1 VRLNRRYVKVEISD
15 IESLREVVTGALD
28 ADSTDNFDYRLVR
41 LALPPVHA
49 MARLY
54 FRAEV
59 HGLDRV
65 PDGPAMLVGNHNA
78 GITFLE
84 PFMMADIWYRLHGER
99 DPLFFLA
106 HDAMVKIPLLRNV
119 LLKFGCVRASKAN
132 SMKIFDA
139 GRKLVVFPGG
149 NYEAFRKFSDRHTV
163 DFGGHKGF
171 ARLAV
176 ETDVPVV
183 PMLSIGGHETFFV
196 LCRGERLAKLTRADK
211 ILRSRSFPVAVALP
225 WGMMIGP
232 FFHFPLPAKCT
243 VEFGEPFRPSEITRD
258 DATDEKIDAVYD
270 EAIGRIQAMMDEQ
283 ATKRTHPV
291 IG

>member
-1 VRLNRRYVKVEISD
+1 MKVSD
-15 IESLREVVTGALD
+15 MASLGEVMTGALD

-41 LALPPVHA
+41 LALPTVHA
-49 MARLY
+49 IARLY
-54 FRAEV
+54 FRADV
-59 HGLDRV
+59 QGLDRV

-84 PFMMADIWYRLHGER
+84 PFMMADMWYRLHGES

-119 LLKFGCVRASKAN
+119 LLKFGCVRASKEN

-149 NYEAFRKFSDRHTV
+149 NYEAFRKFSDRNTV

-171 ARLAV
+171 ARLAIQ
-176 ETDVPVV
+176 TDVPVV

-196 LCRGERLAKLTRADK
+196 LYRGERLAKLTHADK
-211 ILRSRSFPVAVALP
+211 ILRSRSFPVALALP
-225 WGMMIGP
+225 WGIMFGP
-232 FFHFPLPAKCT
+232 FFHFPLPAKST
-243 VEFGEPFRPSEITRD
+243 IEFGEPFRPSEITSGGG
-258 DATDEKIDAVYD
+258 TDENIDAVYD
-270 EAIGRIQAMMDEQ
+270 EAISRIQSMMDEQ
-283 ATKRTHPV
+283 ASKRNCPV

>member
-1 VRLNRRYVKVEISD
+1 MAATNDMRV
-15 IESLREVVTGALD
+15 LRETVAGGFD
-28 ADSTDNFDYRLVR
+28 ADSIDNFDYRLVR
-41 LALPPVHA
+41 LALPAVHA

-54 FRAEV
+54 FRADVRGIE
-59 HGLDRV
+59 RV
-65 PDGPAMLVGNHNA
+65 PDGPAMIVGNHNA

-84 PFMMADIWYRLHGER
+84 PFMMGDAWYRSRGES

-106 HDAMVKIPLLRNV
+106 HDAMVGIPLFGNV
-119 LLKFGCVRASKAN
+119 LLKFGCVRASMGN
-132 SMKIFDA
+132 SRNIFEA

-149 NYEAFRKFSDRHTV
+149 NYEAFRKYSERYKV

-176 ETDVPVV
+176 ETDVTIV

-196 LCRGERLAKLTRADK
+196 LNRGERLARLTRADK
-211 ILRSRSFPVAVALP
+211 VLRSRSFPVSVALP
-225 WGMMIGP
+225 WGVMIGP

-243 VEFGEPFRPSEITRD
+243 VEFGDPFRPSEVARGNKSL
-258 DATDEKIDAVYD
+258 EKKVDSVYK
-270 EAIGRIQAMMDEQ
+270 ETIRRVQAMMDER
-283 ATKRTHPV
+283 ASERRFPV

>member
-1 VRLNRRYVKVEISD
+1 MEISD
-15 IESLREVVTGALD
+15 MGSLREVVTGTLD
-28 ADSTDNFDYRLVR
+28 ADSIDNFDYRLVR
-41 LALPPVHA
+41 LALPPAHA
-49 MARLY
+49 VARLY

-59 HGLDRV
+59 IGLERV

-84 PFMMADIWYRLHGER
+84 PFMMADMWYRLHGES

-106 HDAMVKIPLLRNV
+106 HDAMLKIPVLRNV
-119 LLKFGCVRASKAN
+119 LLKFGCVRASKDN
-132 SMKIFDA
+132 SLKIFDA
-139 GRKLVVFPGG
+139 GCKLVVFPGG
-149 NYEAFRKFSDRHTV
+149 NYEAFRKYSRRNTV

-176 ETDVPVV
+176 QTDVPVV

-211 ILRSRSFPVAVALP
+211 ILRSRSFPVALALP
-225 WGMMIGP
+225 WGIMFGP
-232 FFHFPLPAKCT
+232 FFHFPLPARCT
-243 VEFGEPFRPSEITRD
+243 VEFGEPFLPSDIVAHHD
-258 DATDEKIDAVYD
+258 KDEKVDTVYD
-270 EAIGRIQAMMDEQ
+270 EAVSRIQLMMDEQ
-283 ATKRTHPV
+283 ASIRRCPV